1 MKSDLV
7 DLDVTILQRT
17 ERAARV
23 RDHETGTEVWLPLSQ
38 VEIEP
43 SEDGT
48 HHIATMPEWL
58 AVEKELV

>member
-7 DLDVTILQRT
+7 DLDVTVLERR
-17 ERAARV
+17 ERAVHV
-23 RDHETGTEVWLPLSQ
+23 RDHETGNKVWLPLAQ

-43 SEDGT
+43 AEDGT

-58 AVEKELV
+58 AIEKELV